1 MLQTQDPPSPPT
13 CPDRTG
19 PTPLRGTP
27 PPLPVVELAD
37 ADDFRR
43 LAQRHLLRCRRDGRP
58 LSTLIVQAHADPAI
72 GEAQRLQLLAECARR
87 LRSRVRSTDV
97 VACWHGTHFGVLLPH
112 CEPQH
117 AEAVRLRLLAHAGG
131 PYRLAAQLLALDLHG
146 AAISVAAP

>member
-1 MLQTQDPPSPPT
+1 MLQTQDPTSPPP
-13 CPDRTG
+13 CPDRPA

-58 LSTLIVQAHADPAI
+58 LSTLILQAHADPAI
-72 GEAQRLQLLAECARR
+72 GEVPRQQLLAECARR

-117 AEAVRLRLLAHAGG
+117 AEAVRLRLLAHAGSA
-131 PYRLAAQLLALDLHG
+131 YRVGVQLLQLDLHG
-146 AAISVAAP
+146 AAISVVAP